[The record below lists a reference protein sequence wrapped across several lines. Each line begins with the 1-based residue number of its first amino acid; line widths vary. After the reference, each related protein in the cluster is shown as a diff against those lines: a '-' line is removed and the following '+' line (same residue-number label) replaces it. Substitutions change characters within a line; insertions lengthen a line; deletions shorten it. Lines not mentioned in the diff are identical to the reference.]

1 MMDAT
6 IPAHGGVGQR
16 AEQSSLG
23 WMGQLEEPWSSAVLG
38 PGLTRLHAGWATLA
52 GPLSFSVCIYATG
65 IKMPPHGIVVKV
77 EQDDKP
83 AVWEAPSLLPWS
95 PP

>member
-1 MMDAT
+1 MPPSLLTAGLGSVQNKVRWDGWGSWKSPGA
-6 IPAHGGVGQR
+6 Q
-16 AEQSSLG
+16 QS
-23 WMGQLEEPWSSAVLG
+23 WV

-52 GPLSFSVCIYATG
+52 GPLSSSVCIYATG